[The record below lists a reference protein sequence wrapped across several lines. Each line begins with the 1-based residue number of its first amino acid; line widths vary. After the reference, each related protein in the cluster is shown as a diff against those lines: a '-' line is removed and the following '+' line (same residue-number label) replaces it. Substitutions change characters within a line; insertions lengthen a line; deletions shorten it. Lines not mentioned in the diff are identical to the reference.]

1 MVGTLLMRLSIL
13 VVGGLVGL
21 LILSRTGTAQS
32 MPGGSN
38 LTTVCK
44 FSSGPKAGTTF
55 DFKRFGVQPIPVGYP
70 CTDGQGS
77 NGTAIP

>member
-1 MVGTLLMRLSIL
+1 VRTPFLISGISLSLLMFSFD
-13 VVGGLVGL
+13 GA
-21 LILSRTGTAQS
+21 AQAQ
-32 MPGGSN
+32 PTGSN
-38 LTTVCK
+38 LTTVCQ

-55 DFKRFGVQPIPVGYP
+55 DFKPYGVQPIPVGYP